1 MLRESLVNIDVDFCW
16 GLVMSKIKSFF
27 GAIFRMLLVIVIV
40 GGLFVLV
47 SWFLSTRVSETYS
60 SPLTPVQIAKAER
73 RTIESSIE
81 LSGYIE
87 AEAMIPVV
95 PFVNGTISSYNIKEG
110 DFVKKGDILCQIDK
124 APYELQV
131 AQARAASIVYD
142 ATYDRIATLV
152 EAGAATKQQ
161 LDEIKAQK
169 DAGSAQLEL
178 AKLQLSYTDVA
189 APVSGTVIAA
199 PSAVGDIGNTA
210 SPVAIIADLNNLI
223 VNISIPEKY
232 YSLIN
237 EGKDELKVSVIK
249 PSSGISDEVVA
260 DTEII
265 SISPYVDPISKSFT
279 MCVKIKDNISSF
291 VPGMYIKSKIVYSRD
306 DVYAL
311 SLSARNVDGSAYFI
325 DYSNGETRA
334 KFIDASNVLCDNNYF
349 EIDSEYKDF
358 DFIVRGQ
365 NSVLSGQLV
374 QIVEGF

>member
-1 MLRESLVNIDVDFCW
+1 
-16 GLVMSKIKSFF
+16 
-27 GAIFRMLLVIVIV
+27 MLLVIVIV

-47 SWFLSTRVSETYS
+47 SWFLSTRESETYS

-73 RTIESSIE
+73 RTIESSID

-178 AKLQLSYTDVA
+178 AKSSVADYQKAIDETDAECERLGEALDGLYEKYGYYTNDDPAEFVAFGEASGVKVYKLLSTGV
-189 APVSGTVIAA
+189 VNLSGTATTYNIDVSSIPNLDINDVYVAFEYVRNNYVYEQNGGTGAYVITK
-199 PSAVGDIGNTA
+199 SLSGNTLTIGLQA
-210 SPVAIIADLNNLI
+210 ANN
-223 VNISIPEKY
+223 P
-232 YSLIN
+232 
-237 EGKDELKVSVIK
+237 
-249 PSSGISDEVVA
+249 GI
-260 DTEII
+260 
-265 SISPYVDPISKSFT
+265 
-279 MCVKIKDNISSF
+279 
-291 VPGMYIKSKIVYSRD
+291 
-306 DVYAL
+306 
-311 SLSARNVDGSAYFI
+311 GSAPG
-325 DYSNGETRA
+325 DG
-334 KFIDASNVLCDNNYF
+334 
-349 EIDSEYKDF
+349 
-358 DFIVRGQ
+358 
-365 NSVLSGQLV
+365 
-374 QIVEGF
+374 